1 MANFQFG
8 QDNVGAG
15 WGNLPSGYVQGMS
28 ASPMATGISGIAAAI
43 ANAAQ
48 QYQQARQNAFMEQ
61 LKQKQL
67 AAEQQRASTGYGLE
81 QQRIDLAK
89 DQFKAQ
95 QEQAKNAQSEQ
106 IRFNNAMMR
115 LRGALTG
122 ESEPSLPQGQQ
133 MQQQAPMMLFPPY
146 GLEPATPPQYNL
158 DLGNPSMMYGQ
169 YPQY

>member
-95 QEQAKNAQSEQ
+95 QEQARQAIENQRRYNQVALG
-106 IRFNNAMMR
+106 
-115 LRGALTG
+115 LRGIFTG
-122 ESEPSLPQGQQ
+122 ESEPSLPQDQQ
-133 MQQQAPMMLFPPY
+133 MPQQAPMVLFPPY

-158 DLGNPSMMYGQ
+158 GNPYMMDGS

>member
-8 QDNVGAG
+8 QDNVGGG
-15 WGNLPSGYVQGMS
+15 WGSLPPGYMQAMS

-48 QYQQARQNAFMEQ
+48 QYQQARQNAFAEQ
-61 LKQKQL
+61 IRQKQL
-67 AAEQQRASTGYGLE
+67 ELQQGQTSGEFNLG

-89 DQFKAQ
+89 EQFKAQ
-95 QEQAKNAQSEQ
+95 QEQAKQAIENQRRYNQVALG
-106 IRFNNAMMR
+106 
-115 LRGALTG
+115 LRGIFTG

-133 MQQQAPMMLFPPY
+133 MPQQAPMVLFPPY

-158 DLGNPSMMYGQ
+158 GNPSMMYGQ

>member
-15 WGNLPSGYVQGMS
+15 WGNLPAGYFQGMS
-28 ASPMATGISGIAAAI
+28 ASPMATGISGVAAAI

-61 LKQKQL
+61 MKQRQL
-67 AAEQQRASTGYGLE
+67 EAEQGRASTGYGLE
-81 QQRIDLAK
+81 QQRIDFAK
-89 DQFKAQ
+89 EQFKAQ
-95 QEQAKNAQSEQ
+95 QEQAKQAIENQRRYNQVALG
-106 IRFNNAMMR
+106 
-115 LRGALTG
+115 LRGIFTG

-133 MQQQAPMMLFPPY
+133 MPQQAPMVLFPPY
-146 GLEPATPPQYNL
+146 GLEPATFQY
-158 DLGNPSMMYGQ
+158 DLGNTPMMYGQ

>member
-61 LKQKQL
+61 LKQRQL
-67 AAEQQRASTGYGLE
+67 EAEQGRSSTGYGLE

-95 QEQAKNAQSEQ
+95 QEQARQAIENQ
-106 IRFNNAMMR
+106 RMFNQVA
-115 LRGALTG
+115 LGVRGIFTG
-122 ESEPSLPQGQQ
+122 GSEPSLPQDQQ
-133 MQQQAPMMLFPPY
+133 MPQQAPMVLFPPY
-146 GLEPATPPQYNL
+146 GLELAHP
-158 DLGNPSMMYGQ
+158 
-169 YPQY
+169 

>member
-8 QDNVGAG
+8 QDNVGGG
-15 WGNLPSGYVQGMS
+15 WSSLPPGYMQGMS

-61 LKQKQL
+61 MKQRQFQ
-67 AAEQQRASTGYGLE
+67 AEQGRASTGYGLE

-89 DQFKAQ
+89 EQFKAQ
-95 QEQAKNAQSEQ
+95 QEQAKQAIENQRRYNQVALG
-106 IRFNNAMMR
+106 
-115 LRGALTG
+115 LRGIFTG
-122 ESEPSLPQGQQ
+122 ESEPSLPQDQSTSYQQ
-133 MQQQAPMMLFPPY
+133 PSMQLFPPY
-146 GLEPATPPQYNL
+146 GLEPATPTQYNL
-158 DLGNPSMMYGQ
+158 GDPSMMYGQ

>member
-15 WGNLPSGYVQGMS
+15 WGIPSGYVQGMS
-28 ASPMATGISGIAAAI
+28 ASPMATSISGIAAAI

-61 LKQKQL
+61 LKQRQL
-67 AAEQQRASTGYGLE
+67 AAEQGRASTGYGLE

-89 DQFKAQ
+89 EQFKAQ
-95 QEQAKNAQSEQ
+95 QEQARQAIENQRRYNQVALG
-106 IRFNNAMMR
+106 
-115 LRGALTG
+115 LRGIFTG
-122 ESEPSLPQGQQ
+122 ESEPSLPQDQQ
-133 MQQQAPMMLFPPY
+133 MPQQAPMVLFPPY
-146 GLEPATPPQYNL
+146 GLEPATPQYNP
-158 DLGNPSMMYGQ
+158 GSPYMMDGS

>member
-67 AAEQQRASTGYGLE
+67 AAEQQRISLRPSRSRLGRLLRISAGTTKLPLVFVESSLENLSLLCLRISKCHSKPRWCCSLHTDLSRQLLST
-81 QQRIDLAK
+81 
-89 DQFKAQ
+89 
-95 QEQAKNAQSEQ
+95 
-106 IRFNNAMMR
+106 
-115 LRGALTG
+115 T
-122 ESEPSLPQGQQ
+122 
-133 MQQQAPMMLFPPY
+133 
-146 GLEPATPPQYNL
+146 
-158 DLGNPSMMYGQ
+158 LGIHT
-169 YPQY
+169 

>member
-15 WGNLPSGYVQGMS
+15 WGIPSGYVQGMS
-28 ASPMATGISGIAAAI
+28 ASPMATSISGIAAAI

-61 LKQKQL
+61 MKQRQFQ
-67 AAEQQRASTGYGLE
+67 AEQGRASTGYGLE

-89 DQFKAQ
+89 EQFKAQ
-95 QEQAKNAQSEQ
+95 QEQARQAIENQRRYNQVALG
-106 IRFNNAMMR
+106 
-115 LRGALTG
+115 LRGIFTG

-133 MQQQAPMMLFPPY
+133 MPQQAPMVLFPPY
-146 GLEPATPPQYNL
+146 GLEPATPQYNL
-158 DLGNPSMMYGQ
+158 GNPYMMDDS